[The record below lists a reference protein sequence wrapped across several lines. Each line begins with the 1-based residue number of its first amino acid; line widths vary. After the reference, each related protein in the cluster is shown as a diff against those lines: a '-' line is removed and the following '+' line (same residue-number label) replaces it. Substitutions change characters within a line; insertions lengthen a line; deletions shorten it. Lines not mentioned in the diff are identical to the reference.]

1 MTAQAAK
8 QQQQHAQS
16 LYLKPQE
23 TACVLDDAKV
33 TSAQAD
39 HDKITIESSWHGFY
53 CATDRVHSNRPFLF

>member
-8 QQQQHAQS
+8 QQQQHAQT
-16 LYLKPQE
+16 KPQE

-39 HDKITIESSWHGFY
+39 HDKITIESSWPGLLCDGQSSF
-53 CATDRVHSNRPFLF
+53 RPFLF